1 MAAISTLVINQIRVP
16 EDISIVGYDDYD
28 MAAFTSPSL
37 TTIRVPFDDMALA
50 AVRYLLNNLYDLNL
64 TIQHNFP
71 VELIERK
78 SVRNLT

>member
-37 TTIRVPFDDMALA
+37 TTIRVSHLMIWHW
-50 AVRYLLNNLYDLNL
+50 LL
-64 TIQHNFP
+64 
-71 VELIERK
+71 
-78 SVRNLT
+78 